1 MCKCK
6 NTLPRNVKSSRK
18 LIFTMVEQ
26 PEVTRRFAERTNAN
40 AVNKARRRHRRAGR
54 TYGKGMPTT
63 HTKVLSQGA
72 WSWDTSPR
80 ASPSTSPCPTG
91 RRASTRRATST
102 STTTPMRRSPSA
114 TPRAP
119 TPQSTPQLLLKQ
131 PTRATAELRFPGRP
145 ATLPGPRSCP
155 TPTTVA
161 WTQARPYATT
171 A

>member
-1 MCKCK
+1 
-6 NTLPRNVKSSRK
+6 
-18 LIFTMVEQ
+18 
-26 PEVTRRFAERTNAN
+26 
-40 AVNKARRRHRRAGR
+40 
-54 TYGKGMPTT
+54 MPTT
-63 HTKVLSQGA
+63 HTKVLSRGA

-155 TPTTVA
+155 IRRRWHGPRPGPTQRRPKPA
-161 WTQARPYATT
+161 EAPDARGPAAGERHSSGWALQLRLEASPRTRPST
-171 A
+171 S